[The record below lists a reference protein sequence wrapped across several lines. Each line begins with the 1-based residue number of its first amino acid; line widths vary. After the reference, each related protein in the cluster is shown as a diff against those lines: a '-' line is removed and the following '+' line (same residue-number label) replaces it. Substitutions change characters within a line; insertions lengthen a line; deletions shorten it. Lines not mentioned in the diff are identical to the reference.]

1 MKAILIIIN
10 MILIYFFI
18 LKAFVSSRDMHIAQG
33 LGLSTVEI
41 KQ

>member
-10 MILIYFFI
+10 MILFYLFF
-18 LKAFVSSRDMHIAQG
+18 LKALVDMHIAQG